1 MNASLEKDTAGH
13 QGCLFRIYRFY
24 RDGFRQMTVGRT
36 LWKIIF
42 IKVFILFAVLKFFFF
57 PDFLATTFST
67 DRQRVDYVMEQLTP
81 SAQGYTNPVQGE

>member
-1 MNASLEKDTAGH
+1 MATPNADLRN
-13 QGCLFRIYRFY
+13 LLPRIYRFY
-24 RDGFRQMTVGRT
+24 CNGFRQMTLGRT

-42 IKVFILFAVLKFFFF
+42 IKLFILFAVLKFFFF

-67 DRQRVDYVMEQLTP
+67 DKQRADYVIEQLTP